1 MAEDKAFVV
10 KLNDE
15 QGYQRLI
22 PGAPVTYGMK
32 SGRVYLQAGES
43 CGVHS
48 TEDKEEQLV
57 FLSGCGTAIIGEEEL
72 TVGEGRV
79 CYIPPH
85 TEHNILNTSTEPLIY
100 IFCVTPVKLC

>member
-1 MAEDKAFVV
+1 MPDNKAFIVE
-10 KLNDE
+10 LNNE
-15 QGYQRLI
+15 KGYQRLI
-22 PGAPVTYGMK
+22 PGAPTTHGMK
-32 SGRVYLQAGES
+32 SGRVYLEPGTS

-72 TVGEGRV
+72 IVGEGRI

-85 TEHNILNTSTEPLIY
+85 TEHNILNTSTEPLVY
-100 IFCVTPVKLC
+100 VFCVAPAR